1 MNESTKKL
9 FKAAADIIVKNCGDR
24 KIFFLGSG
32 DDFQNYLRDEYKI
45 EISGYATDMAPK
57 AVNGKMMLDDMINK
71 TNEYYIVVPMIRSS
85 PTLRKRFKQ
94 LGYQLNKDYLFVH
107 RSNTVIMPFSPDYR
121 DSYGN
126 FVHAGGCRVVIGKEV
141 QNSYVYVGDNFKSD
155 GDCLIRVFGQ
165 GNARVVI
172 GNNCKSNGEVKFFV
186 YTGAELTIGDDMKV
200 SKNATISVM
209 DNNRVH
215 IGKEC
220 MISYEVKLFSG
231 DGHAIFDTETGART
245 NVYEPGTTKGV
256 IEIGDHCWLCIRSII
271 LNKTIIGDS
280 CIVGAGA
287 VVKGTYPDHCAIAG
301 NPAKKVR
308 DHVTWNR
315 NFYAMSM
322 DAMQESEDN
331 QDDNENDDNEN
342 DNND

>member
-172 GNNCKSNGEVKFFV
+172 GNNCKSNGEVK
-186 YTGAELTIGDDMKV
+186 
-200 SKNATISVM
+200 
-209 DNNRVH
+209 
-215 IGKEC
+215 
-220 MISYEVKLFSG
+220 LFSG

-322 DAMQESEDN
+322 DAMQESEDD